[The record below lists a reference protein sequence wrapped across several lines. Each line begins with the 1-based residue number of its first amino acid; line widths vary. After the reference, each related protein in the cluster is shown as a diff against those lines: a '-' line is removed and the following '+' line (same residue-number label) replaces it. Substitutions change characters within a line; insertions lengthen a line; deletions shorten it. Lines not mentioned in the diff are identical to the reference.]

1 MAEEDTEP
9 SARAGTPSAG
19 ELDDGWVVVA
29 GVAELRRRR
38 KRVVEGP
45 HGDVVV
51 FWNDGSPTAL
61 ANICIHQERELAR
74 GTIFNGRVVCPGHQW
89 AFDLTTGY
97 CAERD
102 RTQPVFAVRIVDEIV
117 HVDPTATINGVELG
131 AVRSPSGRD
140 PDPA

>member
-9 SARAGTPSAG
+9 SARSGTPSAG

-74 GTIFNGRVVCPGHQW
+74 GTIFDGRVVCPGHQW

-102 RTQPVFAVRIVDEIV
+102 RTQPVFAVRVVDETV
-117 HVDPTATINGVELG
+117 QVDPTATINGVELG
-131 AVRSPSGRD
+131 PVKPRSGRD